1 MVAERCPTRGLERA
15 DWMRREAAEWTDAG
29 RADIAAH
36 CRGVAESIEERDFAG
51 RPLLA
56 LMRDGKG

>member
-1 MVAERCPTRGLERA
+1 MAIDRCPANGLERA

-29 RADIAAH
+29 RADIAAI
-36 CRGVAESIEERDFAG
+36 CRGAADSIEEREFAD

-56 LMRDGKG
+56 LMAGEK